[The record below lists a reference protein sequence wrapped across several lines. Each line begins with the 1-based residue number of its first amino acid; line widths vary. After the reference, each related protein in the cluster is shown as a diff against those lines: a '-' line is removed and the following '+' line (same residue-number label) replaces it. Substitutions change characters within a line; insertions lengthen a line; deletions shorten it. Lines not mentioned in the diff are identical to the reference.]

1 MLVNPVLDSLT
12 TRKNQIAREKIRFR
26 EGVPVFSIIEISVV
40 AACNRRCPFCPVSS
54 GTYYKDLGQSGVMKD
69 KQYEKLIADLE
80 DIDYSGMILFSG
92 ESEPLLHKKLPTLIC
107 ETKLKLSSSRIEV
120 NTNGDLLSVDKLKR
134 LFSAGLDTLSVS
146 LYDGPEQIEKFEE
159 MKNQAELSA
168 EQVILRRRYLQD
180 GNYGIHM
187 TNRGG
192 LIETQLFQDLAS
204 ESEVEA
210 HKNQKF
216 PLDHI
221 CYYPFYML
229 AVDVGGNATICS
241 HDWAKKYVVGNF
253 METHIFDIW
262 KGLRFNAARKKLGAC
277 DRTLP
282 SCKTCNALGGL
293 IGAESFEEWSKT
305 LSD

>member
-1 MLVNPVLDSLT
+1 MLINPVLESLT
-12 TRKNQIAREKIRFR
+12 KRKNQIAREKIRFR

-54 GTYYKDLGQSGVMKD
+54 GTYYKDLGQSGVMRSE
-69 KQYEKLIADLE
+69 QYGKIISDLE

-92 ESEPLLHKKLPTLIC
+92 ESEPLLHKKLPTLIS
-107 ETKLKLSSSRIEV
+107 ETKLKLPSSRIEV

-146 LYDGPEQIEKFEE
+146 LYDGPDQIEKFEE
-159 MKNQAELSA
+159 MTNQAELSS

-192 LIETQLFQDLAS
+192 LVETGSFQDLEI
-204 ESEVEA
+204 ESEVPA
-210 HKNQKF
+210 PKDQKF
-216 PLDHI
+216 PLNHV

-229 AVDVGGNATICS
+229 AVDVGGNTTICS

-262 KGLRFNAARKKLGAC
+262 KGLRFNTARKKLGVC

-282 SCKTCNALGGL
+282 CCSTCDALGDL
-293 IGAESFEEWSKT
+293 IGAESFKEWGKT
-305 LSD
+305 LSG